1 MKMNNIILF
10 SIFLF
15 IFIIIPY
22 VKKEAFVQLTDGELN
37 ASNSPFDS
45 EKAPIYNKILYQ
57 YKFYPSV
64 HKEEKY
70 CDIIELYCKTC
81 KLNLSFASK

>member
-1 MKMNNIILF
+1 MNNIFLF
-10 SIFLF
+10 AIFLF
-15 IFIIIPY
+15 IFIITPY

-57 YKFYPSV
+57 YKFYSSV
-64 HKEEKY
+64 HKEK
-70 CDIIELYCKTC
+70 IIVIL
-81 KLNLSFASK
+81 LNFIVKHVN

>member
-1 MKMNNIILF
+1 MNNIISF

-15 IFIIIPY
+15 IFIITPS

-37 ASNSPFDS
+37 AINSPFDS
-45 EKAPIYNKILYQ
+45 KKAPIYNKILYQ

-64 HKEEKY
+64 HKEKN
-70 CDIIELYCKTC
+70 IVIL
-81 KLNLSFASK
+81 LNFIVKHVN

>member
-22 VKKEAFVQLTDGELN
+22 VKKEAFVQLTDVELN
-37 ASNSPFDS
+37 
-45 EKAPIYNKILYQ
+45 EKAPLYNKILYQ
-57 YKFYPSV
+57 YKNVISLDFMV
-64 HKEEKY
+64 KY
-70 CDIIELYCKTC
+70 V
-81 KLNLSFASK
+81 N